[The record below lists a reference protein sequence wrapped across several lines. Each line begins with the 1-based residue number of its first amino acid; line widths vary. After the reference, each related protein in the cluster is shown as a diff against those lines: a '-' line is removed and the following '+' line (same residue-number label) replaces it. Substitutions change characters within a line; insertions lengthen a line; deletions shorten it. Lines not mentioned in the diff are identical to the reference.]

1 MGLGYGAF
9 EGIFFLVF
17 AVGIG
22 MFLVMAVRGISMWN
36 KNNHSP
42 CLTITAKIVSKRTHA
57 SHHSRPNAG
66 DMTGAHGYAADTS
79 KSYYVAFQAGSGD
92 IMEFLVKGSEY
103 RKLAEGDVGELTFQ
117 GTRYLSFERS

>member
-1 MGLGYGAF
+1 
-9 EGIFFLVF
+9 
-17 AVGIG
+17 

-42 CLTITAKIVSKRTHA
+42 CLTITAKIVSKRTHV
-57 SHHSRPNAG
+57 SHHSHPN
-66 DMTGAHGYAADTS
+66 AADTS